1 MQFRRF
7 IRKVFATKILLSGK
21 FLLFVTLEVT
31 RRIISNLLSSIGCPK
46 KSTFQKY
53 QVLDR
58 YIVHPVPNLQKL
70 SKQYLWPASPFRSLT
85 ISTVLMF
92 WKIMDTLENVILQNL
107 NFLKGTFF
115 WDTLYCFKNHH
126 SSGMN
131 ADPGLASRLR
141 SLYIMGGNYEVSHS
155 FQTKVNQ
162 LTTQQGS

>member
-1 MQFRRF
+1 
-7 IRKVFATKILLSGK
+7 
-21 FLLFVTLEVT
+21 
-31 RRIISNLLSSIGCPK
+31 
-46 KSTFQKY
+46 
-53 QVLDR
+53 
-58 YIVHPVPNLQKL
+58 
-70 SKQYLWPASPFRSLT
+70 
-85 ISTVLMF
+85 MF

-141 SLYIMGGNYEVSHS
+141 SLYIMGGNYEVSNS